1 MRLPGAVHSCGSF
14 SAFVTGQRWIFAIEH
29 IFYNLSVP
37 PVSAVL
43 VRVAEFDSPTLNLF
57 FCSSTSLTNKC

>member
-14 SAFVTGQRWIFAIEH
+14 SAFVTGQRWIFAIDH

-37 PVSAVL
+37 LVSAVL
-43 VRVAEFDSPTLNLF
+43 VRVAEFDSATLNLLLS
-57 FCSSTSLTNKC
+57 SSTSLINKC